1 MEIEDLVGTFQI
13 IGSNQDAEDSNYKG
27 TLSLSLD
34 SNKRIIAK
42 WFISNEQTQTG
53 SGFFRDNILVINFN
67 YLGEDNK
74 TFKGVVVYRCISK
87 DLLDGFWSEKHG
99 NPLYL
104 GKERGFRIGSETPK
118 KLIH

>member
-1 MEIEDLVGTFQI
+1 MNIEELVGKFQI
-13 IGSNQDAEDSNYKG
+13 TGSNQDAENHQYKG

-34 SNKRIIAK
+34 HNKRIKAQ
-42 WFISNEQTQTG
+42 WFINNEQLQTG
-53 SGFFRDNILVINFN
+53 SGFFRDNILVINFK

-99 NPLYL
+99 DPLYL
-104 GKERGFRIGSETPK
+104 GTERCFRISDVVN
-118 KLIH
+118 